1 MNQNILEIHH
11 LSKDYG
17 TFRLE
22 DVSFSLPRGVIMGLI
37 GENGAGKSTTI
48 NCILGEVQK
57 SGGDITLFGQAQAAS
72 EKENKDRIGVV
83 FDENHF
89 PDLFTPKEL
98 GQVMAGVYSH
108 WDWAAYHAFL
118 ARFSLR
124 EDQKIKDFSKGMK
137 VKLAF
142 AVALSHGAELLIL
155 DEATSGLDPI
165 VRDEVLDLL
174 DELRNQLPV
183 ELKRAQE
190 LLAAREKFVDEAK
203 RDVERMMRQADLE
216 AKSKVSDSEVLYAA
230 KEKARK
236 IIADAEDRSRQLCQ
250 VANEYA
256 EDALARTEEAVQAA
270 LTEVKQSRSAFRAA
284 SAAKLQE
291 QREKLEAER
300 KTAEEEGN

>member
-1 MNQNILEIHH
+1 MAENDVNRLIDMLYERVEDAKSPALKPN
-11 LSKDYG
+11 LSMVD
-17 TFRLE
+17 
-22 DVSFSLPRGVIMGLI
+22 
-37 GENGAGKSTTI
+37 
-48 NCILGEVQK
+48 
-57 SGGDITLFGQAQAAS
+57 
-72 EKENKDRIGVV
+72 
-83 FDENHF
+83 
-89 PDLFTPKEL
+89 
-98 GQVMAGVYSH
+98 
-108 WDWAAYHAFL
+108 
-118 ARFSLR
+118 
-124 EDQKIKDFSKGMK
+124 
-137 VKLAF
+137 
-142 AVALSHGAELLIL
+142 
-155 DEATSGLDPI
+155 
-165 VRDEVLDLL
+165 RDEVLDLL

-236 IIADAEDRSRQLCQ
+236 IIADA
-250 VANEYA
+250 NEYA

-300 KTAEEEGN
+300 KTAEEAEN

>member
-1 MNQNILEIHH
+1 MRKSI
-11 LSKDYG
+11 
-17 TFRLE
+17 
-22 DVSFSLPRGVIMGLI
+22 VVLI
-37 GENGAGKSTTI
+37 VAV
-48 NCILGEVQK
+48 L
-57 SGGDITLFGQAQAAS
+57 
-72 EKENKDRIGVV
+72 
-83 FDENHF
+83 
-89 PDLFTPKEL
+89 
-98 GQVMAGVYSH
+98 
-108 WDWAAYHAFL
+108 
-118 ARFSLR
+118 
-124 EDQKIKDFSKGMK
+124 
-137 VKLAF
+137 
-142 AVALSHGAELLIL
+142 AVAAGAVVLSLSAPVL
-155 DEATSGLDPI
+155 DEEVEYRLTSLYYRGQEISSQVDG
-165 VRDEVLDLL
+165 DEVLDLL

-284 SAAKLQE
+284 STAKLQE

-300 KTAEEEGN
+300 KTAEEAGN

>member
-1 MNQNILEIHH
+1 MAENDVNRLIDMLYERVEDAKSPALKPN
-11 LSKDYG
+11 LSMVD
-17 TFRLE
+17 
-22 DVSFSLPRGVIMGLI
+22 
-37 GENGAGKSTTI
+37 
-48 NCILGEVQK
+48 
-57 SGGDITLFGQAQAAS
+57 
-72 EKENKDRIGVV
+72 
-83 FDENHF
+83 
-89 PDLFTPKEL
+89 
-98 GQVMAGVYSH
+98 
-108 WDWAAYHAFL
+108 
-118 ARFSLR
+118 
-124 EDQKIKDFSKGMK
+124 
-137 VKLAF
+137 
-142 AVALSHGAELLIL
+142 
-155 DEATSGLDPI
+155 
-165 VRDEVLDLL
+165 RDEVLDLL

-203 RDVERMMRQADLE
+203 RERMMRQADLE

-300 KTAEEEGN
+300 KTAEEAEN